1 MIAAALPAHVQVW
14 GVFVNESLATILKT
28 ATACGL
34 NGVQLHGQE
43 PPGLISA
50 LKAHHLTVMKAV
62 FASRF
67 PGLDTIKS
75 LYNQADFFL
84 VECGKGRLPGGN
96 AETWDYG
103 LAQKTAYVHPVFLAG
118 GLSCDNIDQAT
129 TLVRPAGVDLSSGVE
144 SKPGIKDIVK
154 VSKLIRQVKA
164 LNR

>member
-1 MIAAALPAHVQVW
+1 M
-14 GVFVNESLATILKT
+14 
-28 ATACGL
+28 
-34 NGVQLHGQE
+34 
-43 PPGLISA
+43 
-50 LKAHHLTVMKAV
+50 

-129 TLVRPAGVDLSSGVE
+129 TLSGRRVLICPPVWNRSRE
-144 SKPGIKDIVK
+144 SKTL
-154 VSKLIRQVKA
+154 SRFQ
-164 LNR
+164 N